1 MTNKFS
7 QQVSKGKG
15 GQKPKVDITD
25 LLADSG
31 TDELVSRAKSEGRYL
46 SLPAEAFVPDPNQP
60 RKTFDQERIDE
71 LRVSIESN
79 GQLQPIL
86 VGDRLPDGTYPIIA
100 GERRWRAIRD
110 SEKVSVVDAII
121 RSGDV
126 DELHLLLM
134 QIDENNQRE
143 QIPAIENA
151 MAMKRVADICRAEGK
166 DQAYAAKLLNV
177 SPGRLSKHLALLDA
191 PSVVTGLSTHGETQD
206 VDVLYNLAKAAESK
220 PEEVAELIDQWR
232 SGELE
237 TNLRKAST
245 ELAGEA
251 KQAKKEAKE
260 NQDSGARA
268 EGKKGDKPPKGDD
281 VPPKPKKA
289 SAVRLE
295 LDKDEFMLTVELGN
309 KKLSFRV
316 EADTVVSLKDD
327 IAKNWSK

>member
-1 MTNKFS
+1 MSNKFS
-7 QQVSKGKG
+7 QQVNKAKS
-15 GQKPKVDITD
+15 QKPKVDITD

-31 TDELVSRAKSEGRYL
+31 SDELIGRAKADGRYL
-46 SLPAEAFVPDPNQP
+46 SLPADAFVPDPNQP

-86 VGDRLPDGTYPIIA
+86 VGDRLPDGKYPIIA
-100 GERRWRAIRD
+100 GERRWRAIGE
-110 SEKVSVVDAII
+110 SETVTEVQAII

-143 QIPAIENA
+143 QIPAVENA
-151 MAMKRVADICRAEGK
+151 MAMKRVVDICKAEGN

-177 SPGRLSKHLALLDA
+177 SAGQLSKHLALLEA
-191 PSVVTGLSTHGETQD
+191 PTVVTGLSVHGETQD
-206 VDVLYNLAKAAESK
+206 VEVLYNLAKAAESK

-232 SGELE
+232 SGELD
-237 TNLRKAST
+237 TNLRKASK

-251 KQAKKEAKE
+251 KQAKKEGKAQAGKGT
-260 NQDSGARA
+260 DSGEKGGKGAKA
-268 EGKKGDKPPKGDD
+268 ED

-289 SAVRLE
+289 SAVRLG
-295 LDKDEFMLTVELGN
+295 LDNDEFMLTVEIGN

-316 EADTVVSLKDD
+316 EADAVVSLKGD
-327 IAKNWSK
+327 IDKNWSE

>member
-1 MTNKFS
+1 MSNKFS
-7 QQVSKGKG
+7 QQVNKAK

-31 TDELVSRAKSEGRYL
+31 SDELVGRAKADGRYL
-46 SLPAEAFVPDPNQP
+46 SLPADAFVPDPNQP

-86 VGDRLPDGTYPIIA
+86 VGDRLPDGKYPIIA
-100 GERRWRAIRD
+100 GERRWRAIGE
-110 SEKVSVVDAII
+110 SENVAEVQAII

-143 QIPAIENA
+143 QIPAVENA
-151 MAMKRVADICRAEGK
+151 MAMKRVVDICKAEGN

-177 SPGRLSKHLALLDA
+177 SPGQLSKHLALLEA
-191 PSVVTGLSTHGETQD
+191 PTVVTGLSVHGETQD
-206 VDVLYNLAKAAESK
+206 VEVLYNLAKAAESK

-232 SGELE
+232 SGELD
-237 TNLRKAST
+237 TNLRKASK

-251 KQAKKEAKE
+251 KQAKKEGKAQTGKGAESSEKGGKGAK
-260 NQDSGARA
+260 A
-268 EGKKGDKPPKGDD
+268 ED

-289 SAVRLE
+289 SAVRLG
-295 LDKDEFMLTVELGN
+295 LDDDEFMLTVEIGN

-316 EADTVVSLKDD
+316 EADAVISLKGD
-327 IAKNWSK
+327 IDKNWSE

>member
-1 MTNKFS
+1 MSNKFS
-7 QQVSKGKG
+7 QQVNKAK

-31 TDELVSRAKSEGRYL
+31 SDELVGRAKADGRYL
-46 SLPAEAFVPDPNQP
+46 SLPADAFVPDPNQP

-86 VGDRLPDGTYPIIA
+86 VGDRLPDGKYPIIA
-100 GERRWRAIRD
+100 GERRWRAIGE
-110 SEKVSVVDAII
+110 SEKVAEVQAII

-143 QIPAIENA
+143 QIPAVENA
-151 MAMKRVADICRAEGK
+151 MAMKRLVDICKAEGN

-177 SPGRLSKHLALLDA
+177 SPGQLSKHLALLEA
-191 PSVVTGLSTHGETQD
+191 PTVVTGLSVHGETQD
-206 VDVLYNLAKAAESK
+206 VEVLYNLAKAAESK

-232 SGELE
+232 SGELD
-237 TNLRKAST
+237 TNLRKASK

-251 KQAKKEAKE
+251 KQAKKEGKAQTGKGAESSEKGGKGAK
-260 NQDSGARA
+260 A
-268 EGKKGDKPPKGDD
+268 ED

-289 SAVRLE
+289 SAVRLG
-295 LDKDEFMLTVELGN
+295 LDNDEFMLTVEIGN

-316 EADTVVSLKDD
+316 EADAVISLKGD
-327 IAKNWSK
+327 IDKNWSE